1 MLSKLSKAGDY
12 YKTKTQYC
20 SNALKP
26 VTSHV
31 ATSLPVLL
39 KQGCCWRVGDG
50 SSIRVK
56 QDKWIP
62 NHSSSRVLYLA
73 IVEDEDWRVNELIVS
88 DLNWWNRELIIS
100 RFHREDAKAI
110 CRIPLSHRQVSDS
123 KFWLHTKDGVY
134 SW

>member
-1 MLSKLSKAGDY
+1 MD
-12 YKTKTQYC
+12 TQ
-20 SNALKP
+20 
-26 VTSHV
+26 
-31 ATSLPVLL
+31 SLFQQSVI
-39 KQGCCWRVGDG
+39 
-50 SSIRVK
+50 SS
-56 QDKWIP
+56 
-62 NHSSSRVLYLA
+62 

-110 CRIPLSHRQVSDS
+110 FRIPLSHRQVSDS